1 LTYLLRY
8 MMEFF
13 QTGND
18 SQASFQEEKGNN
30 LMESNMISK

>member
-1 LTYLLRY
+1 

-30 LMESNMISK
+30 LMEI

>member
-1 LTYLLRY
+1 
-8 MMEFF
+8 MEFF

-30 LMESNMISK
+30 LMEI